1 MIRFNTTRT
10 LNTGTDDER
19 EIRVTGSI
27 CEHVRFIVPYVGRSL
42 DWRARARFELHMVAC
57 EHCRNAVEFELLVE
71 RVVGDTAKFAQFSR
85 SWH

>member
-1 MIRFNTTRT
+1 MTRFSTTHT
-10 LNTGTDDER
+10 LNTGSDDER

-27 CEHVRFIVPYVGRSL
+27 CEHVRFIEPYVGRSL
-42 DWRARARFELHMVAC
+42 EWRARARFELHMVAC